1 MDYSNDK
8 ISKANNKEIY
18 SSTVEEQRSKVAD
31 VENLK
36 KSGLKGEE
44 LISEIVASNS
54 SMCKRTLLSQEK
66 ILKRMEVRHKY
77 QISLAK
83 PSIFNLTETMFLDKI
98 QSKILLHMRF
108 DTVCTIMQKCK
119 FIQQSKSV
127 IYDLSNGFLTSVLAT
142 RSTGTI
148 FSLFESRPY
157 QRMIPYFNLSP
168 EQKSIISYF
177 DYKKFAESLTQD
189 SENPFGFNE
198 AFTNIIVCHRD
209 EFKLVEIVGSL
220 ISALK
225 NSGNLVVY
233 ARDKEVSLKFIN
245 IST

>member
-36 KSGLKGEE
+36 KAGLKGEE
-44 LISEIVASNS
+44 LITEIVANNS
-54 SMCKRTLLSQEK
+54 SMAKRTLLSQEK

-77 QISLAK
+77 QICLAK
-83 PSIFNLTETMFLDKI
+83 PSIFNLTETLFLDKI
-98 QSKILLHMRF
+98 NSKIILHMRF
-108 DTVCTIMQKCK
+108 DTICTIMQKCK
-119 FIQQSKSV
+119 FMQQSKSL

-142 RSTGTI
+142 RATGTI
-148 FSLFESRPY
+148 YSLYEQRPY
-157 QRMIPYFNLSP
+157 QRMIAYFNLSA

-177 DYKKFAESLTQD
+177 EYKKFLDSLLEP
-189 SENPFGFNE
+189 ENLFGFNG
-198 AFTNIIVCHRD
+198 AFTNLIVCVRD
-209 EFKLVEIVGSL
+209 EFKLVELVGSL
-220 ISALK
+220 IASLK

-233 ARDKEVSLKFIN
+233 ARDKEVSLYDNMIN
-245 IST
+245 